1 MFLVL
6 REHQTVCAYRL
17 ALCSDSGRRKDVKQN
32 IIAAVVLT
40 LILTAL
46 PSPSHGQAQQA
57 DQADQVQASPNQ
69 ADQGNQVQSSTPA
82 TNKGC
87 LAVQSIGSHGFRNI
101 MLGGIAGA
109 LLSKEQ
115 YKVVALTDYPA
126 NIGDKFHGNDLQTI
140 QSSGAR

>member
-1 MFLVL
+1 M
-6 REHQTVCAYRL
+6 
-17 ALCSDSGRRKDVKQN
+17 KQN

-57 DQADQVQASPNQ
+57 DQANQVQASPNQ

-126 NIGDKFHGNDLQTI
+126 DIGDKFHGNDLQTI
-140 QSSGAR
+140 QSSGAKVVVLGKKAKKEEIAKACH

>member
-1 MFLVL
+1 M
-6 REHQTVCAYRL
+6 
-17 ALCSDSGRRKDVKQN
+17 KQN

-46 PSPSHGQAQQA
+46 PSPSHGQANQA
-57 DQADQVQASPNQ
+57 DQA
-69 ADQGNQVQSSTPA
+69 NQVQSSTPP

-140 QSSGAR
+140 QSSGAKVVVLGKKAKKEEIAKACH

>member
-1 MFLVL
+1 M
-6 REHQTVCAYRL
+6 
-17 ALCSDSGRRKDVKQN
+17 KQN

-57 DQADQVQASPNQ
+57 DQANQVQASPNQ

-126 NIGDKFHGNDLQTI
+126 NIGYKFHGNDLQTI

>member
-1 MFLVL
+1 M
-6 REHQTVCAYRL
+6 
-17 ALCSDSGRRKDVKQN
+17 KQN

-57 DQADQVQASPNQ
+57 DQANQVQASPNQ

-87 LAVQSIGSHGFRNI
+87 LAVQSIGSAMSMRPRVS
-101 MLGGIAGA
+101 GIA
-109 LLSKEQ
+109 
-115 YKVVALTDYPA
+115 
-126 NIGDKFHGNDLQTI
+126 
-140 QSSGAR
+140 SGYF